1 MASVFTLTPV
11 RAAFRAVTRAAVP
24 SANEFDEAAW
34 LRGEA
39 LVETALS
46 DRPARVR
53 RQVVLFL
60 RILAVLSWFRFG
72 RSVGRLTSPQ
82 AQRLLAPLERSPL
95 LALRRGVWGVRTL
108 AFMGCYGQEE
118 LRRAIGYAA
127 APRGWE
133 ALGSNQGAW
142 PDRGGDAPP
151 ESGVLTAPPEGD
163 RHG

>member
-1 MASVFTLTPV
+1 MAPVFTLAPV
-11 RAAFRAVTRAAVP
+11 RAVFRAVTRAAVP
-24 SANEFDEAAW
+24 SAMELDEAAW

-46 DRPARVR
+46 DRPTQVR

-72 RSVGRLTSPQ
+72 RSVARLTSSQ

-95 LALRRGVWGVRTL
+95 LTLRRGIWGVRTL
-108 AFMGCYGQEE
+108 AFMGYYGQEK
-118 LRRAIGYAA
+118 LRRATGYAA
-127 APRGWE
+127 ALRGWE

-142 PDRGGDAPP
+142 PDRGGGAPP
-151 ESGVLTAPPEGD
+151 ESGVLTAPHDGD
-163 RHG
+163 RRA